1 MRLTFLGGVQTV
13 TGSCYLLDTQ
23 GGRVLVDCG
32 MFQGHLEERNWRPLA
47 FDPKEIKAL
56 LLTHAHIDHS
66 GFIPRLVKMGFSGR
80 IIATRATLDLCEIML
95 LDSAHIQEME
105 AEHLTRKNLRK
116 GKPSVEPLYTTADA
130 AQAFPLFH
138 PVEYGEEVEVIPGV
152 KATFVD
158 AGHILGSSV
167 VQVRVREGKEDLRLV
182 FSGDLGRYHGLILK
196 DPTPMEETHVLLVES
211 TYGNRLHKSLE
222 ESQEELIEIINR
234 AYKERGKVL
243 IPSFAVERT
252 QEVLYILNK
261 AHNERRIPSISVYL
275 DSPLA
280 IAATEIFQQ
289 HPECFDRETLDLM
302 KTDPH
307 PFSFPGL
314 KMVRSAE
321 ESRVLNSIEGG
332 VIIAGSGMC
341 TGGRIKH
348 HLKHNL
354 WKENTHVIFVGFQAQ
369 GTLGRRLVD
378 GASKVKIYGEE
389 IEARAQIHTL
399 GGFSAH
405 ADQEE
410 LLRWLGQFKKPPAIT
425 FVVHGEEH
433 SSTVFSQKIQ
443 ETLGWKTHL
452 PTLGES
458 VDLSPQAIGPFHPPK
473 VEVAIPPQ
481 LEGEFETLETLLARL
496 ETQLERWKEF
506 PYQPALKEKM
516 ERTIRLLQKVE
527 KELEH

>member
-47 FDPKEIKAL
+47 FDPKEIDAL

-66 GFIPRLVKMGFSGR
+66 GFIPRLVKLGFSGR
-80 IIATRATLDLCEIML
+80 IISTRATLDLCQIML
-95 LDSAHIQEME
+95 LDSAHLQEME
-105 AEHLTRKNLRK
+105 AEYLTRKNLRK
-116 GKPSVEPLYTTADA
+116 GKPPVEPLYTTAHA

-138 PVEYGEEVEVIPGV
+138 PVDYKEEIEVVPGL

-158 AGHILGSSV
+158 AGHILGSSIV
-167 VQVRVREGKEDLRLV
+167 KVKVQEEDQELKLV
-182 FSGDLGRYHGLILK
+182 FSGDLGRYQGLILK
-196 DPTPMEETHVLLVES
+196 DPAPVEEAHVLLVES
-211 TYGNRLHKSLE
+211 TYGNRLHKGLK
-222 ESQEELIEIINR
+222 ESEEELIEIINR
-234 AYKERGKVL
+234 AHKEKGKVL

-252 QEVLYILNK
+252 QEILYILNK
-261 AHNERRIPSISVYL
+261 AYNQGRISYISVYL

-289 HPECFDRETLDLM
+289 HPECFDQETRDLM
-302 KTDPH
+302 KSDPH

-321 ESRVLNSIEGG
+321 ESRALNNVDQG

-354 WKENTHVIFVGFQAQ
+354 WKPNTHVIFVGFQAK

-378 GASKVKIYGEE
+378 GAPKVKIYGEE
-389 IEARAQIHTL
+389 IEVKAQIHTL

-410 LLRWLGQFKKPPAIT
+410 LLRWLSQFQKPPAIT
-425 FVVHGEEH
+425 FVVHGEEE
-433 SSTVFSQKIQ
+433 SSFIFSQKIQ

-473 VEVAIPPQ
+473 LEVTIPPELEEELDTMEGILDRLEDQ
-481 LEGEFETLETLLARL
+481 LEK
-496 ETQLERWKEF
+496 WKTH
-506 PYQPALKEKM
+506 PYQPALKERV
-516 ERTIRLLQKVE
+516 ERVIRLLQKVE
-527 KELEH
+527 RELDH

>member
-13 TGSCYLLDTQ
+13 TGSCYLLDIQ

-32 MFQGHLEERNWRPLA
+32 MFQGHLEERNWRPLG
-47 FDPKEIKAL
+47 FDPKEIDAL

-66 GFIPRLVKMGFSGR
+66 GFIPRLVKLGFSGR
-80 IIATRATLDLCEIML
+80 IISTRATLDLCQIML
-95 LDSAHIQEME
+95 LDSAHLQEME
-105 AEHLTRKNLRK
+105 AEHLTKKNLRK
-116 GKPSVEPLYTTADA
+116 GKPPVEPLYNTADA
-130 AQAFPLFH
+130 AQAFSLFH
-138 PVEYGEEVEVIPGV
+138 PVAYGEEIEVIPGM

-158 AGHILGSSV
+158 AGHILGSSIIKI
-167 VQVRVREGKEDLRLV
+167 QTHEEGEDLRLV

-196 DPTPMEETHVLLVES
+196 DPTPVEEAHVLLVES
-211 TYGNRLHKSLE
+211 TYGNRLHKSLA
-222 ESQEELIEIINR
+222 ESEEELLDIINR
-234 AYKERGKVL
+234 AHKERGKVL
-243 IPSFAVERT
+243 IPSFAVERA
-252 QEVLYILNK
+252 QEILYILNN
-261 AHNERRIPSISVYL
+261 AHNRGRIPYIPVYL

-280 IAATEIFQQ
+280 IAATEIFRH
-289 HPECFDRETLDLM
+289 HPECFDGETREIM

-314 KMVRSAE
+314 KVVRSAE
-321 ESRVLNSIEGG
+321 ESRALNNIDEG

-354 WKENTHVIFVGFQAQ
+354 WKPNTHVIFVGFQAK

-378 GASKVKIYGEE
+378 GAPKVKIYGEE
-389 IEARAQIHTL
+389 IEVKAQIHTL

-405 ADQEE
+405 ADQGE

-425 FVVHGEEH
+425 FVVHGEPEG
-433 SSTVFSQKIQ
+433 STVFSQKIH
-443 ETLGWKTHL
+443 ETLDWKTHL

-473 VEVAIPPQ
+473 VEAAIPPQ
-481 LEGEFETLETLLARL
+481 LEEEFETLEALLNRL

-527 KELEH
+527 KELEN